1 MSVDTN
7 VKGKNLSAYRTLRAG
22 STRIHVTPVLIG
34 MVSSMRI
41 VTSGL
46 RGRKLAV
53 AAATAHG
60 GKPIGRA
67 VHNFALQVVELAF
80 VRDRIDRGF
89 GDQRVQALF
98 YEETQ
103 AVYAARDAASYGLH
117 ALEYFRVP
125 IRYSHLN
132 YC

>member
-22 STRIHVTPVLIG
+22 STRIHVTPVLVG

-53 AAATAHG
+53 EFAPAESPEG
-60 GKPIGRA
+60 GDGASCSIG
-67 VHNFALQVVELAF
+67 
-80 VRDRIDRGF
+80 G
-89 GDQRVQALF
+89 
-98 YEETQ
+98 
-103 AVYAARDAASYGLH
+103 
-117 ALEYFRVP
+117 
-125 IRYSHLN
+125 
-132 YC
+132 C